1 MLSVIPTLIL
11 SFLSLT
17 PINYGFNGFSRRS
30 LLISSLSS
38 GFNNDW
44 SNKLIKTA
52 NLDNTNLDN
61 INHDN
66 TNRNNIIYPNYI
78 VNNHEN
84 SDNSETNGMINIIK
98 NNIYFSGPLTD
109 DSIFAI
115 TSQLVAMQY
124 RENSIINLHIKSQG
138 GSLLPTLGLV
148 DIIRTSDVPINTFID
163 GYVASAATLI
173 SIVGANRFIN
183 KHGVMLIHQL
193 RMGTEYNKYNEI
205 KDFAENSDTLMNII
219 KSIYLEYSN
228 ITESRLNYYLD
239 HDLWINST
247 ECKKLGLIDTIL

>member
-1 MLSVIPTLIL
+1 MLSFISTVFL

-17 PINYGFNGFSRRS
+17 PINYGLYGFSRRS

-44 SNKLIKTA
+44 SNKFIKTA
-52 NLDNTNLDN
+52 NLDNTNR
-61 INHDN
+61 DN
-66 TNRNNIIYPNYI
+66 TNRDNTNRDNIIYPNYI
-78 VNNHEN
+78 VNNDE
-84 SDNSETNGMINIIK
+84 NSETNGMINIIK

-109 DSIFAI
+109 ESIFAI

-124 RENSIINLHIKSQG
+124 RENSVINLHIKSQG

-247 ECKKLGLIDTIL
+247 ECKNLGLVDIVI

>member
-30 LLISSLSS
+30 LLISSLSC

-44 SNKLIKTA
+44 SNKLIKTT

-61 INHDN
+61 TNLDN
-66 TNRNNIIYPNYI
+66 TNRNNIIYPKYI
-78 VNNHEN
+78 VNNDE
-84 SDNSETNGMINIIK
+84 NSETNGMINIIK

-124 RENSIINLHIKSQG
+124 RENSVINLHIKSQG

-148 DIIRTSDVPINTFID
+148 DIIRTSDIPINTFID

-247 ECKKLGLIDTIL
+247 ECKKLGLVDIIM

>member
-1 MLSVIPTLIL
+1 MLSLISTIFL

-17 PINYGFNGFSRRS
+17 PINYGVYSFSRRS

-38 GFNNDW
+38 RFNDNW
-44 SNKLIKTA
+44 YNNKIINTA
-52 NLDNTNLDN
+52 KLDKIDE
-61 INHDN
+61 
-66 TNRNNIIYPNYI
+66 NNIIYPNYI
-78 VNNHEN
+78 VNNDEN
-84 SDNSETNGMINIIK
+84 SEINALINIIK

-109 DSIFAI
+109 ESIFAI

-124 RENSIINLHIKSQG
+124 RDNSEINLHIKSPG

-173 SIVGANRFIN
+173 SIVGTNRFIN

-193 RMGTEYNKYNEI
+193 RMGNEYNKYNEI
-205 KDFAENSDTLMNII
+205 KDFAENSDTLTNII

-239 HDLWINST
+239 HDLWINSS
-247 ECKKLGLIDTIL
+247 ECKKLGLVDIII